1 MRDNDLNNFDVRSYC
16 KMLHVP
22 LWKVAKY
29 LNISEATMTRR
40 LRNEL
45 SESEKKKIMKV
56 AEKIATFKS
65 EVYQ

>member
-1 MRDNDLNNFDVRSYC
+1 MHNNIPNNFDVRLYC
-16 KMLHVP
+16 KTLHVP

-45 SESEKKKIMKV
+45 SDSEKKKIMKV
-56 AEKIATFKS
+56 AERIAASKS